1 MYYLHFLKIFLVTVT
16 TNTNENQ
23 FFFEREISLIE
34 GQTASTIG
42 IKVKQDTIKQD

>member
-1 MYYLHFLKIFLVTVT
+1 MHSIGFDPETSSTYTKVF
-16 TNTNENQ
+16 